1 MKIDVNELRTQ
12 IKLALIDVFEAL
24 ITEKDQEITLVFTNG
39 QKFSLKV
46 SEKQKRA
53 PNFLGALL
61 FLPLLSFVICCLI
74 FLSIDL

>member
-46 SEKQKRA
+46 SEK
-53 PNFLGALL
+53 
-61 FLPLLSFVICCLI
+61 
-74 FLSIDL
+74 